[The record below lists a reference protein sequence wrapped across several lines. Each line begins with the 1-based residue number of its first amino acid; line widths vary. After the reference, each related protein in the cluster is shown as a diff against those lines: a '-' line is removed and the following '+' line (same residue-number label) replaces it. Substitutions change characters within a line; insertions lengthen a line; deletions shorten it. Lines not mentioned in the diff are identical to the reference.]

1 MKIYITGHTSG
12 LGKKLYDFYVDQ
24 KYEVI
29 GFSRSNGYDLEE
41 NFQEIIDQIDTDG
54 IFINNSYANGIQ
66 KKFIETLHNKI
77 DKMIVCG
84 SIASKFPDTKMIKYS
99 EDKARLEDVFYY
111 FAGIKSKTKYLLL
124 DLTSSSYKDSSLI
137 IKTIQFWILN
147 SNVIRIGFN
156 IDE

>member
-24 KYEVI
+24 QYEVV
-29 GFSRSNGYDLEE
+29 GFSRSNGYDLEK
-41 NFQEIIDQIDTDG
+41 NFQEIINQIDSNS

-66 KKFIETLHNKI
+66 KRFIEELHDKI

-84 SIASKFPDTKMIKYS
+84 SIASIFPDPKMPEYS
-99 EDKARLEDVFYY
+99 NDKIQLEDVFYCY
-111 FAGIKSKTKYLLL
+111 SNRKSKTQYLLL
-124 DLTSSSYKDSSLI
+124 DLTSSSYKDSDLI
-137 IKTIQFWILN
+137 LKAIQFWILN
-147 SNVIRIGFN
+147 PNVIRIGFN